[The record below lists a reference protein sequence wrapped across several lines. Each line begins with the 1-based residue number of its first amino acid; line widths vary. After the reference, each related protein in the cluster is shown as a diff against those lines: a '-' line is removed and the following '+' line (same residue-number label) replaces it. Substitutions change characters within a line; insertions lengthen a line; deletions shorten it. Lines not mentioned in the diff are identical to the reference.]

1 MPYETSGSLAHKHCG
16 SSTERRGTGGLPAE
30 LYQRLSLLSEK
41 YIHKKPT
48 FPIFFHGVLEKWT

>member
-1 MPYETSGSLAHKHCG
+1 MSHETPGFLAHKHCG
-16 SSTERRGTGGLPAE
+16 SSTERSDTNGLSAE
-30 LYQRLSLLSEK
+30 IYQRLSLLFDK